1 MEVSEV
7 REVMLVI
14 VGMYVVDEQAGGCDG
29 GGPHQV
35 SRQQATKVRGAVTEA
50 GRGVTAGV
58 VAKPRGEGCNVGG
71 LHHVAHEGDILPSAR
86 EGGEIDV
93 CAAHIG
99 EHEHNDARRR
109 RGRRW

>member
-35 SRQQATKVRGAVTEA
+35 SRQQATKVRGAVAEA
-50 GRGVTAGV
+50 GRSVTAGV
-58 VAKPRGEGCNVGG
+58 AAEPRDEGCNVGR
-71 LHHVAHEGDILPSAR
+71 LHHVTHEGEILPGACQ
-86 EGGEIDV
+86 GAEIDV